1 VCVCVCLYLY
11 LAFAWESAGGDVC
24 LCLYIV
30 YPVALCF
37 WTSLC
42 GVVFGKF
49 ESRKREKKER
59 K

>member
-1 VCVCVCLYLY
+1 MCVCVCLYLY

-30 YPVALCF
+30 YPVALL
-37 WTSLC
+37 S

-49 ESRKREKKER
+49 ESRKREKKQTEKER